1 MPQSLSNILLHI
13 VFSTKNRRDF
23 ISSSIEKELHAYMA
37 KIFQNES
44 CSTLIIGGTT
54 NHIHSLCRLDRTM
67 TVADLVQEVKQGS
80 SKWIK
85 TKGDEFTSFSWQAGY
100 GAFSIGASNVDQLL
114 SYIRNQKKHH
124 QKISFKDEYRAFLKK
139 YNVEYDEKYVWD

>member
-44 CSTLIIGGTT
+44 CPALIIGGTT

-67 TVADLVQEVKQGS
+67 TVADLVQKVKQGS

>member
-13 VFSTKNRRDF
+13 VFSTKNRSDF

-37 KIFQNES
+37 TIYQNKS
-44 CSTLIIGGTT
+44 CSALIIGGTS
-54 NHIHSLCRLDRTM
+54 NHIHSLCRLDRTVA
-67 TVADLVQEVKQGS
+67 VADLVQEVKQGS

-85 TKGDEFTSFSWQAGY
+85 TKGEEFSNFSWQAGY
-100 GAFSIGASNVDQLL
+100 GAFSIGESNINQLFR
-114 SYIRNQKKHH
+114 YIRNQTEHH
-124 QKISFKDEYRAFLKK
+124 QKVSFKDEFRAILKK